1 MMGSSMDWTPER
13 VRAVLVDRIDR
24 DKRSVGIAIGLID
37 ETGRLVVGYGK
48 FSLNDPREPG
58 GETVFEIGSISKVF
72 TAILLADMV
81 QRDEVRLED
90 PVQLLLPES
99 VRVPRQDGTE
109 ISLYH
114 LTTHTSGLPR
124 MPANISPSD
133 SSNPYANYTVDQ
145 MYEFLEDTVLDS
157 KPGTQ
162 ATYSNLGVG
171 LLGHALGLR
180 AGSDYE
186 TLVRE
191 RIAKP
196 LGMKDT
202 MIALGP
208 DQAKRLAPGH
218 TLALQP
224 ASNWELATLAGAGAL
239 RSTVDDMLSFLA
251 ANLGLKES
259 SLLPAMQDTHRG
271 REPMLGMEIGLG
283 WVLREGHGRTITWH
297 NGGTDGYH
305 SFAGMDKDRR
315 MGVVVLSNSTGDI
328 DDIGFHLLDPRYAL
342 ARFKSADDAVE
353 IESV

>member
-13 VRAVLVDRIDR
+13 VRALLVDRIDR

-37 ETGRLVVGYGK
+37 EAGRLVVGHGK
-48 FSLNDPREPG
+48 FNQNDPREPD

-81 QRDEVRLED
+81 RRNEVRLED
-90 PVQLLLPES
+90 PIQLLLPES
-99 VRVPRQDGTE
+99 VRVPCRDGTE

-114 LTTHTSGLPR
+114 LATHTSGLPR
-124 MPANISPSD
+124 MPTNLSPSD
-133 SSNPYANYTVDQ
+133 PSNPYKNYTVDQ
-145 MYEFLEDTVLDS
+145 MYECLGDTVLDS

-162 ATYSNLGVG
+162 AAYSNLGVG
-171 LLGHALGLR
+171 LLGHALGLC
-180 AGSDYE
+180 AESDYE

-218 TLALQP
+218 THALQP
-224 ASNWELATLAGAGAL
+224 ASNWELSTLAGAGAL

-251 ANLGLKES
+251 ANLGLQES

-283 WVLREGHGRTITWH
+283 WVLRTGHGRTITWH

-305 SFAGMDKDRR
+305 AFAGMDKDRR
-315 MGVVVLSNSTGDI
+315 LGVVVLSNSTSDI
-328 DDIGFHLLDPRYAL
+328 DDIGLHLLDPRYL
-342 ARFKSADDAVE
+342 
-353 IESV
+353 IG